1 MKTPLCVILYLCLS
15 MRSFAGEIAITLDD
29 LPYVMPSRVSPSEG
43 AAQVQAIN
51 SALGKYGIE
60 ATGFVIGAQV
70 NWRSKRALRFFTQAG
85 HSVGN
90 HSWAHQDQTTLSTP
104 EFQQATRRADRRIG
118 KWMDDQKFYR
128 FPYLRE
134 GTGKS
139 REAALGSLRDLG
151 YENAPV
157 TIDNQDWKFNADYMD
172 ALEEGDAARAED
184 VAEAYLAHMKSQ
196 TARFQELAQ
205 DALGRDVKHVLLL
218 HLNQINADHL
228 EFLLDWYAAE
238 GWRFI
243 PLDEALSDPV
253 FDAPSRYAGNRG
265 VSHLERVSGQLLE

>member
-1 MKTPLCVILYLCLS
+1 MKATLCVTLYILLS
-15 MRSFAGEIAITLDD
+15 LRSFAGEIAITIDD

-51 SALGKYGIE
+51 RALQKYSIE

-70 NWRSKRALRFFTQAG
+70 NWRSKRALRIFTQAG

-90 HSWAHQDQTTLSTP
+90 HSWAHQDQTTLATP
-104 EFQQATRRADRRIG
+104 EFQEVTRRTDRRLG
-118 KWMDDQKFYR
+118 KWMDGQKYYR

-134 GTGKS
+134 GAGKT
-139 REAALGSLRDLG
+139 RKAALEALRELG

-172 ALEEGDAARAED
+172 ALEARDAARAEEI
-184 VAEAYLAHMKSQ
+184 AEAYLAHMKSQ
-196 TARFQELAQ
+196 TARFQRLAQ
-205 DALGRDVKHVLLL
+205 DAFGRDVKHVLLL

-228 EFLLDWYAAE
+228 EHLLDWYAEE
-238 GWRFI
+238 GWQFV
-243 PLDEALSDPV
+243 PLQEALSDPV
-253 FDAPSRYAGNRG
+253 FDAPSRYTGNRG
-265 VSHLERVSGQLLE
+265 VSHLERVSGRLLD